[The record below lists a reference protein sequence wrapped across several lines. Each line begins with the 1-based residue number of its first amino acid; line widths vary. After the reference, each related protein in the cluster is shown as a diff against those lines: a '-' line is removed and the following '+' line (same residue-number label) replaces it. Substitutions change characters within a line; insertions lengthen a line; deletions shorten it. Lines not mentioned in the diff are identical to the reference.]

1 MYGGNTN
8 SNKDSTD
15 EPMHK
20 KGKLL
25 LNAQNKNDYV
35 EPKQAPKQLKEQVPR
50 KNAESGLRRSPRMP
64 TATAKY
70 WNSIKAELRNPN
82 QDE

>member
-1 MYGGNTN
+1 MYGENTN

-15 EPMHK
+15 EPMHN

-25 LNAQNKNDYV
+25 LNAQKQNDYV

-50 KNAESGLRRSPRMP
+50 KMQNLG
-64 TATAKY
+64 
-70 WNSIKAELRNPN
+70 
-82 QDE
+82 